1 MYYFVDTD
9 DCIVVINRL
18 EINEDALS
26 GRTIQISSKTDC
38 HVIDI
43 DTHDILDGA
52 YPVNYFTDRTS
63 NTVLVPAGYYG
74 RYLMKNKVTETKKT
88 EPTPLIIDLN
98 NISKGI
104 LTLPK
109 SGKSNLP
116 REFSGTTPKSAF

>member
-1 MYYFVDTD
+1 MYYFVDTN
-9 DCIVVINRL
+9 DCIVITNRF
-18 EINEDALS
+18 EINEDVMS
-26 GRTIQISSKTDC
+26 GKTKQIEPRTDC
-38 HVIDI
+38 HIIDI

-52 YPVNYFTDRTS
+52 YPVNYFTDRPNNS
-63 NTVLVPAGYYG
+63 VLVPASYYG
-74 RYLMKNKVTETKKT
+74 KYLLHNDVTETKKT
-88 EPTPLIIDLN
+88 EPTPVIIDLN